1 MKGGWEMPDKNVL
14 NQGIEL
20 YKIGKYSDALAFFL
34 GLSVDSGAD
43 SSDVA
48 YYLGL
53 CYAKLNRYEDA
64 LLYLEQ
70 VVTSGTHIERVQQ
83 CRFLL
88 AVIYSLSGRKR
99 LASFELGKLL
109 ESGYKPAS
117 VYASLAFIAWEQ
129 KDVEKCL
136 EYYNK
141 SLEIDNNNV
150 TALNGLGY
158 VLASEDKDLTK
169 ALSCCKKAVETSP
182 NSAACLDSLGW
193 VYYKLGLY
201 KDALKYLEMA
211 EQLDKDNEEIANHI
225 KAVVI
230 EGEKK

>member
-1 MKGGWEMPDKNVL
+1 M
-14 NQGIEL
+14 
-20 YKIGKYSDALAFFL
+20 
-34 GLSVDSGAD
+34 
-43 SSDVA
+43 
-48 YYLGL
+48 
-53 CYAKLNRYEDA
+53 
-64 LLYLEQ
+64 EQ

-141 SLEIDNNNV
+141 SII
-150 TALNGLGY
+150 TSIG
-158 VLASEDKDLTK
+158 ASL
-169 ALSCCKKAVETSP
+169 
-182 NSAACLDSLGW
+182 
-193 VYYKLGLY
+193 
-201 KDALKYLEMA
+201 
-211 EQLDKDNEEIANHI
+211 
-225 KAVVI
+225 VVQ
-230 EGEKK
+230 